1 VIVLR
6 KLLALTI
13 FLLAIFLMVEISYR
27 FYVMG
32 LDGFN
37 LRKVNSMNTL
47 MRSEFVQLSKF
58 PDVFFE
64 LKPNMKGLF
73 KSKSFATNS
82 VGLADKEYALDKPQ
96 DVFRAAVVGS
106 SWTMASGVEQQES
119 WHALIEHQRAESEQA
134 QSLEIINFGVEMY
147 GLGEI
152 VGTVRHKVLDWQPD
166 VVIAVLTTF
175 TTSFVWEKPVAEPTL
190 PPRAYPAFNSF
201 ALRSLSPRHRLGL
214 ETNRAADD
222 RKRFDPNELEPRL
235 AQLQRAL
242 AELGHI
248 SQESGVPIAV
258 VFLGYFPLGDRIENT
273 VIEQAD
279 NIGLTVIYANRLFMD
294 IPNLRPYQISN
305 FDRHPNAAG
314 HQLIAD
320 FLAVEMVDVG
330 VLPPAVSR

>member
-1 VIVLR
+1 VTVLR
-6 KLLALTI
+6 KLI
-13 FLLAIFLMVEISYR
+13 GFMVFLLAIFLMVEVSYR

-47 MRSEFVQLSKF
+47 MRSEFVQLSVF

-73 KSKSFATNS
+73 KSQPFTTNS
-82 VGLADKEYALDKPQ
+82 VGLADKEYAPDKPQ

-106 SWTMASGVEQQES
+106 SWTMATGVEQQES
-119 WHALIEHQRAESEQA
+119 WHALIEQQRP
-134 QSLEIINFGVEMY
+134 QSLEMINFGVEAH

-166 VVIAVLTTF
+166 VVIVAVTTF
-175 TTSFVWEKPVAEPTL
+175 TTSFVWDKAVAESTL

-201 ALRSLSPRHRLGL
+201 ALRSFSKKLGL
-214 ETNRAADD
+214 ETDVAADD
-222 RKRFDPNELEPRL
+222 RKRLGSNEIEARL

-258 VFLGYFPLGDRIENT
+258 VFLGFSPLSDYLEVP

-279 NIGLTVIYANRLFMD
+279 GVGLTVIYANRLFMD
-294 IPNLRPYQISN
+294 IPNRMSYQVSQ

-320 FLAVEMVDVG
+320 FLAAEMVDVG
-330 VLPPAVSR
+330 VLPPVVSR

>member
-6 KLLALTI
+6 KLLGFTF
-13 FLLAIFLMVEISYR
+13 FLLAVFLMIEVSYR

-47 MRSEFVQLSKF
+47 MRSEFVQLSDF

-73 KSKSFATNS
+73 KSKPFTTNS
-82 VGLADKEYALDKPQ
+82 AGLADKEYALAKPQ
-96 DVFRAAVVGS
+96 GVFRAAVVGS

-119 WHALIEHQRAESEQA
+119 WHALIEQQRAESEQA
-134 QSLEIINFGVEMY
+134 QSLEMINFGVELY

-166 VVIAVLTTF
+166 VVIVAITTY
-175 TTSFVWEKPVAEPTL
+175 TASFVWEKAVVEPTL
-190 PPRAYPAFNSF
+190 PPRAYPASNSF
-201 ALRSLSPRHRLGL
+201 TLRSLGPKLGL
-214 ETNRAADD
+214 SRNTAADD
-222 RKRFDPNELEPRL
+222 RKRLGPNELEPRL

-258 VFLGYFPLGDRIENT
+258 VFLGFSPLRDNLEIP
-273 VIEQAD
+273 VSDQASGS
-279 NIGLTVIYANRLFMD
+279 GLTVIYANRLFTD
-294 IPNLRPYQISN
+294 IPNRRSYQISA